1 MAMMVASMGPLL
13 RRAESL
19 IGSKQ
24 FDPLLLLTLV
34 MDDDV
39 LQQQTLFGQKML
51 TDLQTI
57 VSDKDERQKLLE
69 EAREYAR
76 DHLSEELQWRLA
88 SQRMPSMQIKVR
100 KNDLLNQQNEM
111 CIGSLAPTLVQ
122 FVER

>member
-13 RRAESL
+13 RKAESL

-34 MDDDV
+34 MDDGV